1 MKKFLLLAAAALIFT
16 SCAVKSPVAGWAYT
30 NISDGMAVTGNAGS
44 SKVGT
49 AQVKGYVGTVAL
61 GDASIRAACRDAGIT
76 RIHHVDYSSVSY
88 VGVYSVYTVI
98 VYGE

>member
-1 MKKFLLLAAAALIFT
+1 MKRFFAFIAAALLLS

-76 RIHHVDYSSVSY
+76 RIHHVDYKSLSY
-88 VGVYSVYTVI
+88 VGIYNVYTVI